1 MLLTLIR
8 RLADVAVGAL
18 LSWFGVP
25 GLWANIAAA
34 LLMAWMAGAA
44 QPA

>member
-1 MLLTLIR
+1 MFHTLIR

-25 GLWANIAAA
+25 GLWANITAA
-34 LLMAWMAGAA
+34 LLVAWVGRVTG
-44 QPA
+44 

>member
-1 MLLTLIR
+1 MIVSLFR

-18 LSWFGVP
+18 LSWLGVP
-25 GLWANIAAA
+25 GLWANVAAA
-34 LLMAWMAGAA
+34 LLVAWMSGAA

>member
-1 MLLTLIR
+1 MTHTVIR
-8 RLADVAVGAL
+8 RLADVAIGAL

-34 LLMAWMAGAA
+34 LLVAWVAGSA
-44 QPA
+44 

>member
-1 MLLTLIR
+1 MAHSVIR

-34 LLMAWMAGAA
+34 LLVVWVAGALS
-44 QPA
+44 